1 MNDDERPSDGARDL
15 DDQSSYV
22 CRSCGE
28 EIVVPIDPLA
38 GADQEYV
45 EDCPVCCRP
54 HVLRVRISRDGRV
67 DLTAE
72 AE

>member
-1 MNDDERPSDGARDL
+1 MKKRKRKRRRADDEGA
-15 DDQSSYV
+15 YV
-22 CRSCGE
+22 CPSCGE
-28 EIVVPIDPLA
+28 QIVVPLDRSG

-54 HVLRVRISRDGRV
+54 NVIRVEFFDEGELPRV
-67 DLTAE
+67 SAE